1 MSNEMSLAEFQAQVW
16 RSMTEAQLQSR
27 VVAEAKG
34 RGWLVYHTRYSLR
47 SAAGY
52 PDLHLVRG
60 ERSVFVELKRM
71 VGRVTGAQEVW
82 LEALRVAGHEV
93 YVWRP
98 SDEAE
103 IARVLG

>member
-1 MSNEMSLAEFQAQVW
+1 MSLAEYRAMVW
-16 RSMTEAQLQSR
+16 REMTEAQLQAR
-27 VVAEAKG
+27 VVAEAKR

-60 ERSVFVELKRM
+60 ERSVFVELKRET
-71 VGRVTGAQEVW
+71 GRVTGAQEVW
-82 LEALRVAGHEV
+82 LEALRRAGHEV

-103 IARVLG
+103 IEGVLG